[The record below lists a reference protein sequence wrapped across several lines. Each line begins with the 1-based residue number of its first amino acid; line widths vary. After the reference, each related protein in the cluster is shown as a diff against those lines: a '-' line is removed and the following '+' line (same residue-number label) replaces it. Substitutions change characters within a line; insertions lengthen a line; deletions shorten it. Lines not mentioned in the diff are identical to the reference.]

1 MPARP
6 RRRLVRP
13 AVRRL
18 LHLGSEYN
26 ANHVAAGPSMD
37 DLMQTYLAGRPVPK
51 PTYFKFVA
59 AQAGCFGEPRR
70 FRYSDVS
77 LVPAGGEQT
86 PAEQY
91 ARNVAQTAPRVIA
104 LVRDLDPAVVVVAGG
119 SAYGEFC
126 AQILPKL
133 SGWRGHVVKAWN
145 PSAQAHRGKH
155 DPWLA
160 RYRQLARTQPL
171 RGARPATVTHWRLDM
186 KAERVEDR
194 LVRL

>member
-1 MPARP
+1 MSDRP

-13 AVRRL
+13 AHRKL

-37 DLMQTYLAGRPVPK
+37 ALMKEFLAGRPVPR

-86 PAEQY
+86 PYEPY
-91 ARNVAQTAPRVIA
+91 ARNVAQTAPRVVA
-104 LVRDLDPAVVVVAGG
+104 LVRELDPELIVVAGG
-119 SAYGEFC
+119 SAYRAFC
-126 AQILPKL
+126 EQILSKL
-133 SGWRGHVVKAWN
+133 PGWRGHLVKAWN
-145 PSAQAHRGKH
+145 PSAQAHRGKP

-160 RYRQLARTQPL
+160 RYRQLAATQPL
-171 RGARPATVTHWRLDM
+171 RGARPAMATHWRLNM
-186 KAERVEDR
+186 TAEPVADR